1 MENETLDLIYKR
13 RNVMVAEIRTQQ
25 VANNSFFLDP
35 RVKCVQAQDSV
46 EEFGAPLHEALSRQ
60 TVAAA

>member
-1 MENETLDLIYKR
+1 
-13 RNVMVAEIRTQQ
+13 MVAEIRTQQ
-25 VANNSFFLDP
+25 VANMFFLDP
-35 RVKCVQAQDSV
+35 RVKCAQAQDSV